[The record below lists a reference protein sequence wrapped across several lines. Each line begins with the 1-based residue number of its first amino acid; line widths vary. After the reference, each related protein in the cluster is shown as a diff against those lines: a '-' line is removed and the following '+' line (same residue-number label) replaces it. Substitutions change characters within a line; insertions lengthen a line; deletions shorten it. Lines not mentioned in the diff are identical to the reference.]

1 MSPKPLLL
9 VRYRLAGGLMDE
21 VLERCDVRFLDGAR
35 DGIYAAPGSE
45 PVSL

>member
-21 VLERCDVRFLDGAR
+21 VLERCDVRFLDGPVLPPTSAVWL
-35 DGIYAAPGSE
+35 E
-45 PVSL
+45 PC